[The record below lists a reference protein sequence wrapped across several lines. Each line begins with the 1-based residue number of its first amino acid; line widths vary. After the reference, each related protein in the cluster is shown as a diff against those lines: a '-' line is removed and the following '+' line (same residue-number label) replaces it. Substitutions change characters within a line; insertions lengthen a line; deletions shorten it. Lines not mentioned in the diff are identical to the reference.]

1 MISIGI
7 GLSVILIAFLCIRV
21 YPFQQENLE
30 KGKYE
35 IYGLWLM
42 LWTGICIY
50 LSDHYFQEDDL
61 QWLIKLM
68 GATYVMG
75 IAVSFVG
82 KQLMYD
88 YKSKKLPFQRK

>member
-7 GLSVILIAFLCIRV
+7 GLSVILIAFLCTRV
-21 YPFQQENLE
+21 YPFQQEKLE
-30 KGKYE
+30 KGKCD

-61 QWLIKLM
+61 QWILRLM
-68 GATYVMG
+68 GATCVMG
-75 IAVSFVG
+75 IVVSFVG
-82 KQLMYD
+82 RQLMYD
-88 YKSKKLPFQRK
+88 YKSKKLSFRGK